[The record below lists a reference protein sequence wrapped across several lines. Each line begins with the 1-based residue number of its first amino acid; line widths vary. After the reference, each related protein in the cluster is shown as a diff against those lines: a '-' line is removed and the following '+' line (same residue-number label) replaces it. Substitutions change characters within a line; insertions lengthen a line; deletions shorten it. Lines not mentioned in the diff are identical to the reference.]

1 MRASLK
7 GLKAG
12 GGGVGE
18 FDENDGMFILCSALG
33 DVYLRERRES
43 LVRKDMVSER
53 LRLTRKYSP
62 NKHRYLRT

>member
-12 GGGVGE
+12 GSGVGE

-43 LVRKDMVSER
+43 LVREDMVSE
-53 LRLTRKYSP
+53 
-62 NKHRYLRT
+62 